1 VVDATNA
8 PVQPPESGPVPAPER
23 KPGFLSST
31 AGKILLAV
39 IALFL
44 LLAIAG
50 VVVGIFAVGGISG
63 WLKSGSVTVAP
74 TSGAASTTTTT
85 TTAVVAAVPIV
96 EPPQKPLSASFT
108 FRNVFAPS
116 IKTPVPASA
125 EATSGSSSTAGS
137 TDSPDT
143 LYLIDIVSTDGES
156 QGVFVWNG
164 VTYTE
169 GAGGKI
175 DSSPWKVLEVGT
187 DSVLMLY
194 GDTQVTLTLGQG
206 ISK

>member
-1 VVDATNA
+1 VV
-8 PVQPPESGPVPAPER
+8 
-23 KPGFLSST
+23 
-31 AGKILLAV
+31 
-39 IALFL
+39 ALFV

-74 TSGAASTTTTT
+74 PSGAASTTTT
-85 TTAVVAAVPIV
+85 AVVVAVPIV

-116 IKTPVPASA
+116 IKTPVPASV
-125 EATSGSSSTAGS
+125 EASSASSSTAGS

-143 LYLIDIVSTDGES
+143 LYLIDIVSNDGGR

-169 GAGGKI
+169 GAGGTI

>member
-1 VVDATNA
+1 MADVPNA
-8 PVQPPESGPVPAPER
+8 PIQSPEPVPGLAP
-23 KPGFLSST
+23 KAGFLSST
-31 AGKILLAV
+31 TGKVVLAV
-39 IALFL
+39 AALVV

-50 VVVGIFAVGGISG
+50 VVLGIFAFGGLNS
-63 WLKSGSVTVAP
+63 WLKSGSVTVVPA
-74 TSGAASTTTTT
+74 TGAVAATTTTSV
-85 TTAVVAAVPIV
+85 AGVVIV

-116 IKTPVPASA
+116 IKAPVPASA
-125 EATSGSSSTAGS
+125 EASSSGTSTSGS

-143 LYLIDIVSTDGES
+143 LYLIDIVTTDSGR

-169 GAGGKI
+169 GAGGVI
-175 DSSPWKVLEVGT
+175 DSSPWKVLEVGS

-194 GDTQVTLTLGQG
+194 GDTQVTLSLGQG
-206 ISK
+206 VSK

>member
-1 VVDATNA
+1 M
-8 PVQPPESGPVPAPER
+8 
-23 KPGFLSST
+23 
-31 AGKILLAV
+31 
-39 IALFL
+39 
-44 LLAIAG
+44 
-50 VVVGIFAVGGISG
+50 
-63 WLKSGSVTVAP
+63 
-74 TSGAASTTTTT
+74 
-85 TTAVVAAVPIV
+85 PIT

-116 IKTPVPASA
+116 IKAPVAAST
-125 EATSGSSSTAGS
+125 ETSSGETTADGS

-143 LYLIDIVSTDGES
+143 LYLIDIVSTDDGR
-156 QGVFVWNG
+156 QGVFVWNS

-169 GAGGKI
+169 GAGGTI
-175 DSSPWKVLEVGT
+175 GTSPWKVVEVGT

>member
-1 VVDATNA
+1 V
-8 PVQPPESGPVPAPER
+8 
-23 KPGFLSST
+23 
-31 AGKILLAV
+31 
-39 IALFL
+39 
-44 LLAIAG
+44 
-50 VVVGIFAVGGISG
+50 
-63 WLKSGSVTVAP
+63 
-74 TSGAASTTTTT
+74 
-85 TTAVVAAVPIV
+85 IV
-96 EPPQKPLSASFT
+96 EPTQKPLSASFT

-116 IKTPVPASA
+116 IKTPVPPSA
-125 EATSGSSSTAGS
+125 EASSSSNSSSTAGS

-169 GAGGKI
+169 GAGGTI
-175 DSSPWKVLEVGT
+175 DSSPWKVLEVGK

>member
-1 VVDATNA
+1 VVDTANA
-8 PVQPPESGPVPAPER
+8 PVQPPDPGSGSAPAG
-23 KPGFLSST
+23 KPGFLSTT
-31 AGKILLAV
+31 AGKIVLAV
-39 IALFL
+39 VALFI

-50 VVVGIFAVGGISG
+50 VVVGIFAVGGLSG

-74 TSGAASTTTTT
+74 TAGSTTTTT
-85 TTAVVAAVPIV
+85 TAAAAAIVIV
-96 EPPQKPLSASFT
+96 EPPQRPLSASFT

-116 IKTPVPASA
+116 IKTPVAPSA
-125 EATSGSSSTAGS
+125 EESSSADSTAGS

-169 GAGGKI
+169 GAGGTI
-175 DSSPWKVLEVGT
+175 DSSPWKVLEVGS

>member
-1 VVDATNA
+1 VVDAANA
-8 PVQPPESGPVPAPER
+8 PVQPPEPGPAPAPER

-31 AGKILLAV
+31 AGKIVLAV
-39 IALFL
+39 VALFI

-50 VVVGIFAVGGISG
+50 VVVGIFAFGGISG

-85 TTAVVAAVPIV
+85 AVVVAVPIV

-116 IKTPVPASA
+116 IKTPVPPSA
-125 EATSGSSSTAGS
+125 EASSTSSSTAGS

-169 GAGGKI
+169 GAGGTI
-175 DSSPWKVLEVGT
+175 GTSPWKVLEVGT